1 MLFLNSPKTLCED
14 KMLHAK
20 ADSLL
25 QAMSIATYL
34 LSNVTSAA
42 SLTAASKYQAPA
54 VWNTSFICVDC
65 ESFY

>member
-1 MLFLNSPKTLCED
+1 
-14 KMLHAK
+14 MLHAK